1 MRLNPAL
8 PPVLG
13 PVLALGLGLGLCA
26 VASAAWADSGLPRG
40 AVIAFTPDTVCETLP
55 GGWKSFTDAD
65 GRVIVG
71 AMPGVP
77 TSGPQMA
84 QPIEP
89 PPPPPLPGAPPP
101 IRITPPPPPPI
112 NPPDYWAANP
122 SLNAGQ
128 IPRQTLAG
136 AGQIVVTAPAV
147 TVKVPAKG
155 AAAGGETYRLYG
167 YQTEP
172 ANDPGAESLAVG
184 YGAPGTVGKD
194 SPDPI
199 QVAPPFVALK
209 MCVKQ

>member
-1 MRLNPAL
+1 MRFAAAFLTLVA
-8 PPVLG
+8 
-13 PVLALGLGLGLCA
+13 CA
-26 VASAAWADSGLPRG
+26 GAARADSGLPRG
-40 AVIAFTPDTVCETLP
+40 AVIAFTPDTVCEKLP

-77 TSGPQMA
+77 ASGPQPA

-89 PPPPPLPGAPPP
+89 PPPPPPPGSPPP
-101 IRITPPPPPPI
+101 IKIIPPAPPPI

-122 SLNAGQ
+122 
-128 IPRQTLAG
+128 TLAPGQVPKQPLTG

-147 TVKVPAKG
+147 TVKLPGPAKG
-155 AAAGGETYRLYG
+155 AAAGATYRLYG

-172 ANDPGAESLAVG
+172 AKEPGAESLAVG
-184 YGAPGTVGKD
+184 YGAPGAVGKD
-194 SPDPI
+194 PTDPV

>member
-1 MRLNPAL
+1 MRLP
-8 PPVLG
+8 
-13 PVLALGLGLGLCA
+13 LALLTLAIGAG
-26 VASAAWADSGLPRG
+26 VARADSGLPRG
-40 AVIAFTPDTVCETLP
+40 AVIAFTPDTVCEKLP

-77 TSGPQMA
+77 ASGPQRA

-89 PPPPPLPGAPPP
+89 PPPPPPPGSPPP
-101 IRITPPPPPPI
+101 IKIIPPSPPPI
-112 NPPDYWAANP
+112 DPPDYWAANP
-122 SLNAGQ
+122 TLAPGQ
-128 IPRQTLAG
+128 IPKQPVAG

-147 TVKVPAKG
+147 SVKIPGAAKG
-155 AAAGGETYRLYG
+155 AAPGATYRLYG

-172 ANDPGAESLAVG
+172 AKDPGAESLAVG

-194 SPDPI
+194 PTDPV
-199 QVAPPFVALK
+199 QVAPPFVALN